1 MHDVLVKL
9 DVLGH
14 DDPTVIKMLG
24 DLTGVNPTTV
34 PLDDQATLSLFSS
47 TDAIGVTP
55 ERLNS
60 PVATYGIPE
69 FNTSF
74 TRQMLEDTHPTAFA
88 ELLRISGFSHG
99 TDVWLNN
106 AQDLIRN
113 KIAPVSETISTRDDI
128 MLYLIQHGM
137 DESVS
142 FKIMEGVRKGR
153 GLKEDQEAA
162 MHEAKIPQ
170 WFIDSCKKIKY
181 LFPKAHAVAYVMMA
195 FRIAWFK
202 INQPLAFYA
211 SYFSVRGIDDFDIAI
226 IQEGEEAVRKA
237 ILDLYAQQGG
247 MSAKDKSKVSV
258 LEVALEL
265 YCRGYKVLPVS
276 LEESLATRFV
286 IREEENALLPPL
298 IAIDGLGASQAEDI
312 VKGRE
317 EKPYTSLEDMKKRG
331 KVGDAMI
338 EKFKCLGIVGQLP
351 ELDQIVLF

>member
-1 MHDVLVKL
+1 
-9 DVLGH
+9 
-14 DDPTVIKMLG
+14 
-24 DLTGVNPTTV
+24 
-34 PLDDQATLSLFSS
+34 
-47 TDAIGVTP
+47 
-55 ERLNS
+55 
-60 PVATYGIPE
+60 
-69 FNTSF
+69 
-74 TRQMLEDTHPTAFA
+74 
-88 ELLRISGFSHG
+88 
-99 TDVWLNN
+99 
-106 AQDLIRN
+106 
-113 KIAPVSETISTRDDI
+113 
-128 MLYLIQHGM
+128 
-137 DESVS
+137 
-142 FKIMEGVRKGR
+142 
-153 GLKEDQEAA
+153 
-162 MHEAKIPQ
+162 
-170 WFIDSCKKIKY
+170 
-181 LFPKAHAVAYVMMA
+181 MMA

-317 EKPYTSLEDMKKRG
+317 EKPYSSLEDMKKRG
-331 KVGDAMI
+331 RVGDAMI